1 MGCCPSKPSAAEQA
15 IGEIEE
21 RERAMSGSNIGEIYV
36 NPLLA
41 QNRAAKTKS
50 TENGGSIV
58 LNTAFRHTTGGN
70 GEPASSGDAI
80 DGSALRSENA
90 QLKAQLA
97 ESSRNSSREASTA
110 AAEIAQLKA
119 QLAEA
124 ERTTIIDAA
133 PAAQYHMAAAT
144 PVPGHAESQSSSG
157 LTSLTDP
164 IDQKEQELVLLMSLH
179 FGTIQQPALD
189 LCKRREV
196 VDQKVQALGNENR
209 ALLAKAADAVVNE
222 LRTMPFQAAR
232 DSAARLDE
240 AIRTTLPATS
250 PTSVKELQPLTT
262 HLQCIQDL
270 LQVFAHTT
278 LSYCTLPIDNE
289 AAVLGTLSTIL
300 VEPAE
305 KHVKEAM
312 AGMCEWIEREAA
324 LFQKKVVGKGTDDN
338 EIYKSIFKKYTGD
351 SVSYAERRAYMSV
364 LTQIAGMEKAL
375 KARVPP
381 VTQQPVSDV
390 LKLALQFRTCETAFE
405 GLANLFKDGIQGVE
419 LKLRQG
425 LKALY
430 RMIEKGILK
439 GGSNTGDWRAALSPD
454 AGIDCSNI
462 LDGVGCL
469 FLCESF
475 LIMDELVAQIISVV
489 EADENVDTCRI
500 KNRWMNPSAGGW
512 RDLMLNFV
520 VGDIT
525 VEVQVAHQKMFTA
538 REQFGGHD
546 TYSDIRCFQE
556 LLAFT
561 GNEPEE
567 AMVAN
572 NSTPVSCGI
581 IFSHHA
587 DQLPFVAELI
597 QLMSSLVPGLQCFSG
612 GNFFDESGSREVQWL
627 KAHQH
632 AKICICVLTKEYL
645 QSSPCCLEWD
655 IATRKNETR
664 VVLAVDSPD
673 DIIANVDST
682 QSRNDENA
690 DIYMHLRNNNP
701 VLLKSGKTV
710 SELCDAIKETLSAGI
725 APVRPTSAKVDVLV
739 VVDYPS
745 ESGGSGC
752 IEPARF
758 VAPLLAL
765 KDALDA
771 KFLGTQVCIRFHTPQ
786 SIVKDDMDLMKE
798 RIPCLC
804 WIAMGEEAPA
814 AEGSVFSSSL
824 WAKSCGGCDFA
835 IVAVKHG
842 ANALANKLLSAGC
855 ADRVLWIAAD
865 YTAESTSGFFANGTS
880 KPAAIPEVLHA
891 ALTGVDFEN
900 ERSGRICCK
909 PAIDLAEKR
918 GNYVGLLLK
927 DGCTSMSRCLE
938 DGDRPLDRLGISL
951 SRTPS
956 SPAYITNKTVGVPG
970 HTSVDLKQWP
980 GTCDLL
986 EELNNGCHGSS
997 LVATLTGGTALN
1009 RKTVALKALQT
1020 YITVAGRF
1028 DLVVYRD
1035 ADMPKSLRLNPELFD
1050 LPFDTHGVQDVL
1062 VWMDSQS
1069 TFPLEDLRDV
1079 VVNIVNT
1086 HVNDTGIPL
1095 RWTFILTAGDN
1106 FVDVSSDF
1114 QETDAVSFVSIAL
1127 PDAIGTTVNESSED
1141 LICIM
1146 PSDPSLK
1153 ILNILDAITAEQ
1165 LLEILAVAL
1174 PQTDAESASGVKDYL
1189 DQILI
1194 GDNNSIIVR
1203 GMAPNTKFLFELRND
1218 LIDGSL
1224 ERRINDFLPKY
1235 ASAATLCGQTWK
1247 LDKAAF
1253 STIYPQILSQMDQLS
1268 PHQREKLQ
1276 ECATAQR
1283 VHVTGPAGCG
1293 KTFIA
1298 LHMVVDLIEAA
1309 EQSSGTLSKE
1319 NPILFV
1325 GKNKALCMFFV
1336 NWISNRL
1343 RKNKKTKVAI
1353 ALVEAYLRVLH
1364 TSPFGDQVFAM
1375 KFTSSTHVDLVSET
1389 VSATYALVIVDE
1401 AHHIFATGGN
1411 GGDCRRVTHLCTS
1424 ASQSL
1429 LLSDISQTE
1438 SSGDVVFP
1446 PGHNDV
1452 VLKEVV
1458 RNSSR
1463 IVTASLPF
1471 CRSDDLADV
1480 TCNHGVRGPPLQ
1492 PYLFDNC
1499 GSNDSARYAQYVEGI
1514 MHGMKHMDETFPGA
1528 EFHDNL
1534 VILVPD
1540 EAFKKTILSTLE
1552 VKMKVLGIEMVD
1564 AVVGAFSETRKSR
1577 KELNRIVLDTLE
1589 SFDGMER
1596 LFVFAV
1602 GLDSVKT
1609 TEGCCGIYR
1618 AITRAHM
1625 FVCVV
1630 QEHLKGGWLEF
1641 MGTVKPDETDFDEKK
1656 ERERV
1661 VRENL
1666 VVIDSSQA
1674 ANVDSGVARD
1684 DANGENLNDANA
1696 VGDASIIA
1704 VVDASSSGDFSR
1716 ATNEPHGLANS
1727 DSNQQAAKQRT
1738 PPPVEQPTAAKVPAT
1753 SFITEQSETVEL
1765 SSVEVGG
1772 GLAGRDTIVDLPE
1785 FVVPGDTASATVE
1798 NTHNESSTPKGKG
1811 RMKPPPLSANA
1822 NVEAT
1827 ERRKEAKRQKEK
1839 ELEREKEKEREKDK
1853 EKEKEKEREKDL
1865 ERERGRRLEK
1875 EQEKEKEKPLVKMQ
1889 NVWNL
1894 NMNAEAFSTT
1904 ISTLDFDPLTTQVP
1918 EVIAPALAAKPKKP
1932 PRVLPKPKP
1941 KPPNPPNPPGFM
1953 PNSFGKI
1960 VWAPDIA
1967 EGFVIGEVCD
1977 FGTSVSLHSTTLPPR
1992 PSLPRRCF
2000 PLGMMRLPCLCF
2012 ESTRSLSC

>member
-1 MGCCPSKPSAAEQA
+1 MGVTHGSTLTVSLAEGLLGGMGCCPSKPSAAEQA

-21 RERAMSGSNIGEIYV
+21 RERAMSESNIGEVYV
-36 NPLLA
+36 NPLRA
-41 QNRAAKTKS
+41 QKRAAKTKS

-58 LNTAFRHTTGGN
+58 LNTAFRHNTG
-70 GEPASSGDAI
+70 SIVGDAI
-80 DGSALRSENA
+80 DSSALRTEIA

-164 IDQKEQELVLLMSLH
+164 IDQKEQELVSLMSLH
-179 FGTIQQPALD
+179 FGTIQQSALD

-209 ALLAKAADAVVNE
+209 ALLTKAADAVVNE

-232 DSAARLDE
+232 DSAARLDD
-240 AIRTTLPATS
+240 AIRTALPATS
-250 PTSVKELQPLTT
+250 AASVKELLPLTT

-300 VEPAE
+300 VKPAE

-312 AGMCEWIEREAA
+312 KGMCEWIEREAA
-324 LFQKKVVGKGTDDN
+324 LFQKKVVGKGTDDK

-351 SVSYAERRAYMSV
+351 SVSYDERRAYMSV

-375 KARVPP
+375 KESVLP

-390 LKLALQFRTCETAFE
+390 LTLAVQFRACENAFVR
-405 GLANLFKDGIQGVE
+405 LAKLFKDGIRGVE

-439 GGSNTGDWRAALSPD
+439 GGSRTGNWKAALAFD

-475 LIMDELVAQIISVV
+475 LIMDKLVAQIKSVV

-500 KNRWMNPSAGGW
+500 KNRWVNPSVGGW

-520 VGDIT
+520 VDGIT
-525 VEVQVAHQKMFTA
+525 VEVQVAHRKMFSA

-567 AMVAN
+567 AMVSN
-572 NSTPVSCGI
+572 DSTPVSYGI

-597 QLMSSLVPGLQCFSG
+597 ELMTSLVPGLQCFSG
-612 GNFFDESGSREVQWL
+612 GNFFDESGSRELQWL
-627 KAHQH
+627 RAHQH
-632 AKICICVLTKEYL
+632 ATICICVLTKEYL

-673 DIIANVDST
+673 DIVANVDST
-682 QSRNDENA
+682 KSRNDENA

-701 VLLKSGKTV
+701 VLLKSGKTS
-710 SELCDAIKETLSAGI
+710 SELCDAIKTIMSTDRAPAG
-725 APVRPTSAKVDVLV
+725 RTSAKVDVLV

-745 ESGGSGC
+745 QGGGSGC

-771 KFLGTQVCIRFHTPQ
+771 KFVGTQVCIRFHTPQ

-798 RIPCLC
+798 QIPCLC
-804 WIAMGEEAPA
+804 WIAVGEEAPA

-824 WAKSCGGCDFA
+824 WTKCRGGCDFA
-835 IVAVKHG
+835 IVVMKHG
-842 ANALANKLLSAGC
+842 ANALANKLLGDGC
-855 ADRVLWIAAD
+855 ANRVLWVAAD
-865 YTAESTSGFFANGTS
+865 YTAQSTSGFFANGTS
-880 KPAAIPEVLHA
+880 KPAAIPEVLHT
-891 ALTGVDFEN
+891 ALTGVGFEN
-900 ERSGRICCK
+900 ERSGEICCK
-909 PAIDLAEKR
+909 PAIDLAER
-918 GNYVGLLLK
+918 HDNNVGLLVK
-927 DGCTSMSRCLE
+927 EGCTSMSRGLE

-956 SPAYITNKTVGVPG
+956 SPAYITNKTVGVPR

-986 EELNNGCHGSS
+986 QNLSKGRRDPP
-997 LVATLTGGTALN
+997 LVVTLTGGTALN

-1035 ADMPKSLRLNPELFD
+1035 ADMPKSSRLNPEIFD
-1050 LPFDTHGVQDVL
+1050 LPFDTHGDQDVL
-1062 VWMDSQS
+1062 VWMDSHS
-1069 TFPLEDLRDV
+1069 AFPFEDLRDAL
-1079 VVNIVNT
+1079 NT
-1086 HVNDTGIPL
+1086 HVNDGGDPL
-1095 RWTFILTAGDN
+1095 LWTFILTAGDN

-1114 QETDAVSFVSIAL
+1114 QETNMVSFVEIAL
-1127 PDAIGTTVNESSED
+1127 PNAVGTTVNESSED

-1165 LLEILAVAL
+1165 LLELLAVAL
-1174 PQTDAESASGVKDYL
+1174 PQTDVDSASGVKDYL

-1194 GDNNSIIVR
+1194 GDNDCIIVR

-1224 ERRINDFLPKY
+1224 ERRINDLLPKY
-1235 ASAATLCGQTWK
+1235 ASAAALGNQTWK

-1253 STIYPQILSQMDQLS
+1253 SSIYPQILSQMDQLS

-1276 ECATAQR
+1276 ECETVQR

-1309 EQSSGTLSKE
+1309 EQSSGILSKE

-1343 RKNKKTKVAI
+1343 RKKKAKIAI

-1389 VSATYALVIVDE
+1389 VSAKYALVIVDE

-1411 GGDCRRVTHLCTS
+1411 AEDCRRITHLCTS

-1438 SSGDVVFP
+1438 SADNVVFP
-1446 PGHNDV
+1446 PDHKDV

-1499 GSNDSARYAQYVEGI
+1499 GSNDGARYAKYVEGI
-1514 MHGMKHMDETFPGA
+1514 MHGMKHMGETFPGA

-1534 VILVPD
+1534 VIIVPD
-1540 EAFKKTILSTLE
+1540 EAFKKAILSTLA
-1552 VKMKVLGIEMVD
+1552 VKMKVLGIKMVD
-1564 AVVGAFSETRKSR
+1564 AVVGAFSETKKSK
-1577 KELNRIVLDTLE
+1577 KEPNRIVLDTLD

-1602 GLDSVKT
+1602 GLDSIKT

-1641 MGTVKPDETDFDEKK
+1641 MGTVKPDQTDFDESK

-1666 VVIDSSQA
+1666 AVIEKTSKASEETVMARNDDGGDNLDA
-1674 ANVDSGVARD
+1674 IVAV
-1684 DANGENLNDANA
+1684 NA
-1696 VGDASIIA
+1696 VNDSIIA
-1704 VVDASSSGDFSR
+1704 TVDDVSVQATSDDLANTGSSRLAEELTTTVIDDMPEVTAVEDTSAAVETKTTLNASSKEGQAKAKMKTNDVERESGKE
-1716 ATNEPHGLANS
+1716 AE
-1727 DSNQQAAKQRT
+1727 KQ
-1738 PPPVEQPTAAKVPAT
+1738 KVK
-1753 SFITEQSETVEL
+1753 
-1765 SSVEVGG
+1765 EV
-1772 GLAGRDTIVDLPE
+1772 
-1785 FVVPGDTASATVE
+1785 
-1798 NTHNESSTPKGKG
+1798 
-1811 RMKPPPLSANA
+1811 
-1822 NVEAT
+1822 
-1827 ERRKEAKRQKEK
+1827 ERRKGGGTRKGTEEGEEETFGENAKCVEPEYECWIFLYNDQH
-1839 ELEREKEKEREKDK
+1839 
-1853 EKEKEKEREKDL
+1853 
-1865 ERERGRRLEK
+1865 
-1875 EQEKEKEKPLVKMQ
+1875 
-1889 NVWNL
+1889 
-1894 NMNAEAFSTT
+1894 T
-1904 ISTLDFDPLTTQVP
+1904 IF
-1918 EVIAPALAAKPKKP
+1918 
-1932 PRVLPKPKP
+1932 
-1941 KPPNPPNPPGFM
+1941 
-1953 PNSFGKI
+1953 
-1960 VWAPDIA
+1960 
-1967 EGFVIGEVCD
+1967 
-1977 FGTSVSLHSTTLPPR
+1977 
-1992 PSLPRRCF
+1992 
-2000 PLGMMRLPCLCF
+2000 
-2012 ESTRSLSC
+2012 